1 MKSET
6 DSRSIPGPGAK
17 IIVVDRTTE
26 LADRFREV
34 LPDLDHESE
43 VMACL
48 RVSDVVD
55 MLDGDQRP
63 TVLVAGPGIVTR
75 SGLARLELLHDNCPH
90 LVIVLAFTRRPSAAV
105 RDIVRAGAVDMI
117 QLPADD
123 TVVVAS
129 MNRAVGLA
137 FRGVASAAV
146 AAAIA
151 APGAEADSTTP
162 LRRKGM
168 VVTLASAT
176 GGCGKTFLATNL
188 AYLLSRVPDHKVCI
202 VDLDLQFGEVS
213 TTLHLRPKY
222 TICDALA
229 HEDDSIDLK
238 DVINDYVVRHESGIA
253 VLAAPRDPSEADRI
267 EPPDVTRILQ
277 AVRANFDTVIVD
289 TPPYLSEVV
298 LAAFDMS
305 DSLYAIATLDLPSV
319 RNMGVF
325 LSTMERLKIPA
336 DNVRL
341 ILNKAERDVGIDV
354 DQVRKLFPQGFSA
367 VLPYAKEVSKSIN
380 LGLPVVAA
388 SPTSDISKR
397 IIGGFREL
405 TGHGDADAAAA
416 TPPATG
422 WRRFMHRQSS
432 TAPAVVGS

>member
-6 DSRSIPGPGAK
+6 DPRAIPAGAK

-34 LPDLDHESE
+34 LPDLDHAAE

-48 RVSDVVD
+48 RVSDVVE
-55 MLDGDQRP
+55 MLDDDERP

-117 QLPADD
+117 QMPADD
-123 TVVVAS
+123 SVVAAS
-129 MNRAVGLA
+129 MNRAIGLA
-137 FRGVASAAV
+137 YRGVVAAQAV
-146 AAAIA
+146 AAAA
-151 APGAEADSTTP
+151 NSAPVAEGQMPSV
-162 LRRKGM
+162 RQRKGM

-188 AYLLSRVPDHKVCI
+188 AYLLSLVPDHKVCI

-229 HEDDSIDLK
+229 HEDDTIELK
-238 DVINDYVVRHESGIA
+238 DVIDDYVVRHESGIA

-267 EPPDVTRILQ
+267 EPPDVTRILE

-405 TGHGDADAAAA
+405 TGHGDAAAAMA
-416 TPPATG
+416 TPLASG
-422 WRRFMHRQSS
+422 WRRFMHRPS
-432 TAPAVVGS
+432 APAVAGS